1 MQRQREA
8 AAAAAAALR
17 HGTLYIR
24 NVVETKHYAVTRLR
38 AEPNAARASM
48 EVNCICVCA
57 IQ

>member
-1 MQRQREA
+1 MQRQRE
-8 AAAAAAALR
+8 AAAAAALR

-48 EVNCICVCA
+48 EVNCMCVCA